1 MIMKSNLEALIKEEI
16 LVNKGIVSLDEN
28 DVQKVKDGSD
38 FLDGATAEG
47 KSESLGEL
55 ADEAVSQIK
64 DRHPNDQLAILMLKI
79 RVAQGTEFLMEQLDA
94 INDVFEKLGDDV
106 SIMWGIEM
114 DAPITAEIRIC
125 VLGGFKKK

>member
-1 MIMKSNLEALIKEEI
+1 MKSNLEALIKEEI

-47 KSESLGEL
+47 KSENLGEL
-55 ADEAVSQIK
+55 TDEAVSQIK
-64 DRHPNDQLAILMLKI
+64 DRHPNDLLAILMLKI

-114 DAPITAEIRIC
+114 DAPITNEIRIC